1 MQAAE
6 DGQGVEA
13 LQSAVQY
20 PPLHAVP
27 ALVLCEGVHSAEAQS
42 PFAAHAA
49 PIWSILPTQLPVAP
63 SQVSAEPQL
72 KPWRQ
77 SGRQILADAE
87 HTYPPRQSVLALQVA
102 AQKELPSP

>member
-6 DGQGVEA
+6 DGQGARV

-27 ALVLCEGVHSAEAQS
+27 PLVLCESVQSAEAQS

-49 PIWSILPTQLPVAP
+49 PIGSILPTQLPVAP
-63 SQVSAEPQL
+63 SQVSVEPQL

-87 HTYPPRQSVLALQVA
+87 HT
-102 AQKELPSP
+102 

>member
-1 MQAAE
+1 MQAAG
-6 DGQGVEA
+6 DGQGVVA

-20 PPLHAVP
+20 PSLHAVP

-42 PFAAHAA
+42 PFVAHAA
-49 PIWSILPTQLPVAP
+49 PIGSVLPTQLPVVP

-77 SGRQILADAE
+77 SGRQILAAAE
-87 HTYPPRQSVLALQVA
+87 HTYPPRQSELALHLAVQ
-102 AQKELPSP
+102 

>member
-6 DGQGVEA
+6 DAQGVDA

-20 PPLHAVP
+20 PPLHTVP

-42 PFAAHAA
+42 SFAAHAA
-49 PIWSILPTQLPVAP
+49 PIGSILPTQLPVAS

-77 SGRQILADAE
+77 SGRQILVEAE
-87 HTYPPRQSVLALQVA
+87 HTYPPRQSVLALHVA
-102 AQKELPSP
+102 AQ